1 MPPVGDLVGDDLRIL
16 SAVLVGGALDVLAD
30 PLSPCLGALVE
41 IGPFLDGG
49 IESVSPLRIL
59 VPVVRVDEVGGSM
72 ERRDGHALGRCAGG
86 GVDDRRVLGA
96 GAAGPQARHRSDGG
110 DEIGSGAGVGGGH
123 AAAAGEAGEIDALGV
138 DAALSGELLN
148 DCGQEG
154 DVVASAPGRGLSG
167 DGGSARNAPRPVP
180 VRQRTAGV
188 HGGGGRRPRHDE
200 TGLVGVGDGVQL
212 GDAGLED
219 AVRIR
224 VVQVHDQG
232 QRGLGVGRLGNVHLH
247 GVGGSVEV
255 DVDALSAA
263 ERAAALRR
271 GRGGLRGRGVVRLR
285 GRGSGARRR
294 VGAGCERRGA
304 RGCALQE

>member
-1 MPPVGDLVGDDLRIL
+1 
-16 SAVLVGGALDVLAD
+16 
-30 PLSPCLGALVE
+30 
-41 IGPFLDGG
+41 
-49 IESVSPLRIL
+49 
-59 VPVVRVDEVGGSM
+59 M

-86 GVDDRRVLGA
+86 GVDDGRVLGA

-138 DAALSGELLN
+138 DAALSGELLD

-285 GRGSGARRR
+285 GRGSGAWRR

-304 RGCALQE
+304 RGCALQERRGRQERDDDGEGESSDEEGTTRHGPPCPPGLLATAREWAGDGSFGTACRSADRPRGTRNYNDAVSGW